1 MQLQNHGNFAPSSD
15 WLIAPSYDASRSIP
29 GQQTGTNQHAT
40 SPAQRVC
47 VSPPRLKTQPF
58 PPAAPI
64 AGQLV
69 GNGCF
74 QVQGYDAHPMDSLS
88 AAQERVL
95 MNLRYDLEELETAP
109 VIEPPQCGKRPAL
122 SASARWVP

>member
-1 MQLQNHGNFAPSSD
+1 MA
-15 WLIAPSYDASRSIP
+15 R
-29 GQQTGTNQHAT
+29 
-40 SPAQRVC
+40 
-47 VSPPRLKTQPF
+47 
-58 PPAAPI
+58 
-64 AGQLV
+64 QLV

-95 MNLRYDLEELETAP
+95 MNLRYDLEEELETAP
-109 VIEPPQCGKRPAL
+109 VIEPPQCGKRLAQ